1 MRKLLLVLTILIIV
15 KCSLFGQS
23 AVDIAKNWLPST
35 VSLVMEDNFKQ
46 PLSLGSGFIIG
57 DGRVV
62 TNLHVIEGAKYG
74 SVFIS
79 GSSTK
84 HKIEGYFSIDKQN
97 DLAILSVPT
106 LTGKPI
112 QLASIDPEVGEKIYA
127 IGNPKGLSGTI
138 SEGIVSGIRDLE
150 NKKLIQI
157 TAPISPGSSGGP
169 VLNNKGEVIGVA
181 VGTLASGQNLNFAIP
196 SFAVNVLMQ
205 KNQVTLATL
214 NVPKGSTAP
223 KTEVNEIDVK
233 EGILIRDWKY
243 ETGQEGSRSSSNIE
257 IKPHHKLIK
266 SISFLNRLPY
276 KVENIRVLFILFD
289 KSGIPIDYFSDT
301 FFYNY
306 GKGYNRPEPG
316 IEPFLARTL
325 VFGWDDWYKHRSLV
339 KESGENLEV
348 RILDFNIVE
357 D

>member
-1 MRKLLLVLTILIIV
+1 MKKTLLFLVILFFIN
-15 KCSLFGQS
+15 SPLFGQS

-112 QLASIDPEVGEKIYA
+112 QLASINPEVGEKVYA

-196 SFAVNVLMQ
+196 SSAVNALMQ

-214 NVPKGSTAP
+214 NVPKGSTVP
-223 KTEVNEIDVK
+223 KTEAKEIDIKSGVVV
-233 EGILIRDWKY
+233 RDLKY
-243 ETGQEGSRSSSNIE
+243 EIGYSGRKQLR
-257 IKPHHKLIK
+257 
-266 SISFLNRLPY
+266 SISILNLLPY
-276 KVENIRVLFILFD
+276 NVASIKLLFIIFD
-289 KSGIPIDYFSDT
+289 NTGIPIDYEET
-301 FFYNY
+301 EFFKYHY
-306 GKGYNRPEPG
+306 RDERG
-316 IEPFLARTL
+316 INPFLAKT
-325 VFGWDDWYKHRSLV
+325 
-339 KESGENLEV
+339 KELDYHWRNRYIEVGERVEV
-348 RILDFNIVE
+348 RVLDFFIVE
-357 D
+357 

>member
-1 MRKLLLVLTILIIV
+1 MKKTLLLLVILFLINS
-15 KCSLFGQS
+15 SLFGQS

-57 DGRVV
+57 NGRVV

-79 GSSTK
+79 GSSVK
-84 HKIEGYFSIDKQN
+84 HKIEGYLSIDKQN

-106 LTGKPI
+106 LIGKPI
-112 QLASIDPEVGEKIYA
+112 QLASINPEVGEKIYA

-138 SEGIVSGIRDLE
+138 SEGIVSGIRDLG

-169 VLNNKGEVIGVA
+169 VLNTKGEVIGVA

-196 SFAVNVLMQ
+196 SSMVISLI
-205 KNQVTLATL
+205 KINQVTFTTL
-214 NVPKGSTAP
+214 NVPKGSAAP
-223 KTEVNEIDVK
+223 KTEAKEIDIK
-233 EGILIRDWKY
+233 EGIVIRDWKY
-243 ETGQEGSRSSSNIE
+243 ETDREISSSNSKIE
-257 IKPHHKLIK
+257 IKPHHKLVK
-266 SISFLNRLPY
+266 SISFLNMLPH
-276 KVENIRVLFILFD
+276 KVESIRVLFILFD
-289 KSGIPIDYFSDT
+289 KSGIPVDYFSDLY
-301 FFYNY
+301 FVER
-306 GKGYNRPEPG
+306 GLDGA

-325 VFGWDDWYKHRSLV
+325 VFGYDDWLKHRSLV
-339 KESGENLEV
+339 KEYGENLEV
-348 RILDFNIVE
+348 RILDFNIIE
-357 D
+357 N

>member
-1 MRKLLLVLTILIIV
+1 MRKTLLVLTILFFANW
-15 KCSLFGQS
+15 SLFGQT

-46 PLSLGSGFIIG
+46 PLSLGSGFILG
-57 DGRVV
+57 NGKVV

-74 SVFIS
+74 SVLIS

-106 LTGKPI
+106 LSGKPI

-196 SFAVNVLMQ
+196 SSMVNSLIQ
-205 KNQVTLATL
+205 KNQATIITAL

-223 KTEVNEIDVK
+223 KTEAKEIDIKSGVVV
-233 EGILIRDWKY
+233 RDFKY
-243 ETGQEGSRSSSNIE
+243 EMTDYETKSKR
-257 IKPHHKLIK
+257 LT
-266 SISFLNRLPY
+266 SISILNLLPY
-276 KVENIRVLFILFD
+276 NVTNIKLLFLIFD
-289 KSGIPIDYFSDT
+289 KSGIPIHYEEKEYFPYHYRD
-301 FFYNY
+301 
-306 GKGYNRPEPG
+306 ELG
-316 IEPFLARTL
+316 INPFLAKKIEYEYRE
-325 VFGWDDWYKHRSLV
+325 FGRHIVYF
-339 KESGENLEV
+339 GERVEIRV
-348 RILDFNIVE
+348 LDFRIGE
-357 D
+357 

>member
-1 MRKLLLVLTILIIV
+1 MKKTLLFLVILFLINS
-15 KCSLFGQS
+15 SLFGQS

-46 PLSLGSGFIIG
+46 PLSLGSGFILG
-57 DGRVV
+57 NGKVV

-112 QLASIDPEVGEKIYA
+112 QLASTNPEIGEKVYA

-181 VGTLASGQNLNFAIP
+181 VGTLASGQNLNFVIP
-196 SFAVNVLMQ
+196 SSMVNSLMQ
-205 KNQVTLATL
+205 KGQVTLTAL
-214 NVPKGSTAP
+214 NVPKGSTDP
-223 KTEVNEIDVK
+223 KTEAKEIDIKSGVVV
-233 EGILIRDWKY
+233 RDFKY
-243 ETGQEGSRSSSNIE
+243 EITNYETKSKR
-257 IKPHHKLIK
+257 LT
-266 SISFLNRLPY
+266 SISILNLLPY
-276 KVENIRVLFILFD
+276 NVTNIKLLFLIFD
-289 KSGIPIDYFSDT
+289 KSGIPIHYEEKEYFPYHYRD
-301 FFYNY
+301 
-306 GKGYNRPEPG
+306 ELG
-316 IEPFLARTL
+316 INPFLAKKIEYEYRE
-325 VFGWDDWYKHRSLV
+325 FGRHIIYF
-339 KESGENLEV
+339 GERVEIRV
-348 RILDFNIVE
+348 LDFRIGE
-357 D
+357 

>member
-1 MRKLLLVLTILIIV
+1 MKNLLFTAVIITLINFT
-15 KCSLFGQS
+15 LLGQS

-57 DGRVV
+57 NGKIV

-112 QLASIDPEVGEKIYA
+112 QLASINPEVGEKIYA

-196 SFAVNVLMQ
+196 SSAVNALIGPSGSG
-205 KNQVTLATL
+205 TTAL
-214 NVPKGSTAP
+214 NILKGTTEPKIDKS
-223 KTEVNEIDVK
+223 EIDVS
-233 EGILIRDWKY
+233 EAVVIRDFY
-243 ETGQEGSRSSSNIE
+243 YTTNEYFEGAC
-257 IKPHHKLIK
+257 LQ
-266 SISFLNRLPY
+266 SISLLNKSPY
-276 KVENIRVLFILFD
+276 TIKIKKILFILYDRTNIPVDYWEGDDGYLFKGSGENIR
-289 KSGIPIDYFSDT
+289 
-301 FFYNY
+301 
-306 GKGYNRPEPG
+306 
-316 IEPFLARTL
+316 PFLAKTA
-325 VFGWDDWYKHRSLV
+325 VFDGY
-339 KESGENLEV
+339 SGMDCRRRRVLSKKNGEYLKV
-348 RILDFNIVE
+348 RVLDFEIIE

>member
-1 MRKLLLVLTILIIV
+1 MKKTLLFLVFLFLIN
-15 KCSLFGQS
+15 SPLFGQS

-57 DGRVV
+57 NGKVV
-62 TNLHVIEGAKYG
+62 TNLHVIEGAKFG

-112 QLASIDPEVGEKIYA
+112 QLASLNPEVGEKVYA

-196 SFAVNVLMQ
+196 SSMVNSLIQ
-205 KNQVTLATL
+205 KNQVTLTAL
-214 NVPKGSTAP
+214 NIPKGSTAP
-223 KTEVNEIDVK
+223 KTEAKEIDIKSGVVV
-233 EGILIRDWKY
+233 RDLKY
-243 ETGQEGSRSSSNIE
+243 EVFDGYKR
-257 IKPHHKLIK
+257 LK
-266 SISFLNRLPY
+266 SISILNLLPNNVASIKLLFIIFDKTGVPIHYEENEFFKYHYSYERGINPFLAKKIDLNYREYDWQRHEITLGDR
-276 KVENIRVLFILFD
+276 VEIRVL
-289 KSGIPIDYFSDT
+289 
-301 FFYNY
+301 
-306 GKGYNRPEPG
+306 
-316 IEPFLARTL
+316 
-325 VFGWDDWYKHRSLV
+325 
-339 KESGENLEV
+339 
-348 RILDFNIVE
+348 DFRIVE
-357 D
+357 

>member
-1 MRKLLLVLTILIIV
+1 MKKTLLLLLILFAING
-15 KCSLFGQS
+15 SLFGQS

-62 TNLHVIEGAKYG
+62 TNLHVIEGAKFG

-106 LTGKPI
+106 LSGKPI
-112 QLASIDPEVGEKIYA
+112 QLASINPEVGERVYA

-196 SFAVNVLMQ
+196 SSIVNQLIL
-205 KNQVTLATL
+205 KNQITYTSL
-214 NVPKGSTAP
+214 NIPKGSTAP
-223 KTEVNEIDVK
+223 KTEAKEIDIK
-233 EGILIRDWKY
+233 EGIVIRDWKY
-243 ETGQEGSRSSSNIE
+243 ETGLERYYSGSKIE
-257 IKPHHKLIK
+257 IKPHQKLIK

-289 KSGIPIDYFSDT
+289 KSGIPIDYFTDLYFT
-301 FFYNY
+301 KY
-306 GKGYNRPEPG
+306 GGG

-325 VFGWDDWYKHRSLV
+325 VFGWDDWFKHRSLV
-339 KESGENLEV
+339 KEYGENLEV
-348 RILDFNIVE
+348 RILDFSIIE

>member
-1 MRKLLLVLTILIIV
+1 MKNLLFTAVIITLINF
-15 KCSLFGQS
+15 SLLGQS

-35 VSLVMEDNFKQ
+35 VALVMEDNFKQ

-57 DGRVV
+57 NGKVV

-74 SVFIS
+74 SVLIS

-97 DLAILSVPT
+97 DLAILSVPS

-112 QLASIDPEVGEKIYA
+112 QLAPFNPEVGEKIYA

-196 SFAVNVLMQ
+196 SSMVNSLMQ
-205 KNQVTLATL
+205 KGQVTLTAL

-223 KTEVNEIDVK
+223 KTEAKEIDIKSGVVV
-233 EGILIRDWKY
+233 RDFKY
-243 ETGQEGSRSSSNIE
+243 EITNYETKSKR
-257 IKPHHKLIK
+257 LT
-266 SISFLNRLPY
+266 SISILNLLPY
-276 KVENIRVLFILFD
+276 NVTNIKLLFLIFD
-289 KSGIPIDYFSDT
+289 KSGIPIHYEEKEYFPYHYRD
-301 FFYNY
+301 
-306 GKGYNRPEPG
+306 ELG
-316 IEPFLARTL
+316 INPFLAKKIEYEYRE
-325 VFGWDDWYKHRSLV
+325 FGRHIIYF
-339 KESGENLEV
+339 GERVEIRV
-348 RILDFNIVE
+348 LDFRIVE
-357 D
+357 

>member
-1 MRKLLLVLTILIIV
+1 MRKLLLVLTILFIV

-62 TNLHVIEGAKYG
+62 TNLHVIEGTKFG

-106 LTGKPI
+106 LTGKSI
-112 QLASIDPEVGEKIYA
+112 QLASINPEVGEKIYA

-169 VLNNKGEVIGVA
+169 VFNNKGEVIGVA
-181 VGTLASGQNLNFAIP
+181 VGTLTSGQNLNFAIP
-196 SFAVNVLMQ
+196 FSILKSLIGSSGSGTTALNILKGTAEPKIDKSEIDISEAVVIRDFYYTTNGYYEGACLESFSVLN
-205 KNQVTLATL
+205 KSPYTIKIKKIIFILYDRTS
-214 NVPKGSTAP
+214 VPVDYWEGDDGYLFKGSGA
-223 KTEVNEIDVK
+223 
-233 EGILIRDWKY
+233 
-243 ETGQEGSRSSSNIE
+243 
-257 IKPHHKLIK
+257 
-266 SISFLNRLPY
+266 
-276 KVENIRVLFILFD
+276 NIR
-289 KSGIPIDYFSDT
+289 
-301 FFYNY
+301 
-306 GKGYNRPEPG
+306 
-316 IEPFLARTL
+316 PFLAKTA
-325 VFGWDDWYKHRSLV
+325 VFDGY
-339 KESGENLEV
+339 SGMDCRRLRVLSKKNGEYLKV
-348 RILDFNIVE
+348 RVLDFQIIE

>member
-1 MRKLLLVLTILIIV
+1 MKKTLLFLVILFLINS
-15 KCSLFGQS
+15 SLFGQS

-79 GSSTK
+79 GSSAK

-112 QLASIDPEVGEKIYA
+112 QLASTNPEIGEKVYA

-169 VLNNKGEVIGVA
+169 VLNNKGEIIGVA

-196 SFAVNVLMQ
+196 SSAVKILMQ

-214 NVPKGSTAP
+214 NVPKGSTVP
-223 KTEVNEIDVK
+223 KTEAKEIDIKSGVVV
-233 EGILIRDWKY
+233 RDFKY
-243 ETGQEGSRSSSNIE
+243 ELTDYESKSKR
-257 IKPHHKLIK
+257 LT
-266 SISFLNRLPY
+266 SISILNLLPY
-276 KVENIRVLFILFD
+276 NVTNIKLLFLIFD
-289 KSGIPIDYFSDT
+289 KSGIPIHYEEKEYFP
-301 FFYNY
+301 YHY
-306 GKGYNRPEPG
+306 QYELG
-316 IEPFLARTL
+316 INPFLAKKIEFDYRG
-325 VFGWDDWYKHRSLV
+325 FGTHIIYF
-339 KESGENLEV
+339 GERVEIRV
-348 RILDFNIVE
+348 LDFRIVE
-357 D
+357 